1 MEMFESRPYRAAER
15 LTDFLLL
22 NAAWVLLSLPLLTLF
37 PATAAL
43 FATVRDMQRGID
55 QNVLV
60 AFWRYLRENFRQ
72 ALAIGLLWWCAVALL
87 LFDYVALDQVPDRF
101 QLPLLIVFSLGAAIV
116 VLTTIYLFPV
126 MVGYRTDWRAV
137 LRNSFL
143 ISISQFHTSIVCLL
157 LVFLIGFL
165 AAQIPLTLLL
175 TASVTA
181 YLVQAACSR
190 GLRRVEQI
198 RGTTT

>member
-1 MEMFESRPYRAAER
+1 MEMFESRRYRAMER

-22 NAAWVLLSLPLLTLF
+22 NAAWVLFSLPLLTLF

-43 FATVRDMQRGID
+43 FATVRDMQRGND
-55 QNVLV
+55 QSVLG

-72 ALAIGLLWWCAVALL
+72 AFAIGLLWWCAVALL
-87 LFDYVALDQVPDRF
+87 LFDYVALDQVPSSFR
-101 QLPLLIVFSLGAAIV
+101 LPLLIVFSLGAASV
-116 VLTTIYLFPV
+116 VLTSTYLFPV
-126 MVGYRTDWRAV
+126 MVGYRADWKAV

-157 LVFLIGFL
+157 LMFLIGFL

-181 YLVQAACSR
+181 YLVQAVCSR
-190 GLRRVEQI
+190 GLRRIEQI

>member
-1 MEMFESRPYRAAER
+1 MEMFESRGYRAMER

-22 NAAWVLLSLPLLTLF
+22 NAAWVLFSLPLLTLF

-43 FATVRDMQRGID
+43 FATVRDMQRGND
-55 QNVLV
+55 QSVLW
-60 AFWRYLRENFRQ
+60 AFWRYLQENFRQ
-72 ALAIGLLWWCAVALL
+72 AFAIGLLWWCAVALL
-87 LFDYVALDQVPDRF
+87 LFDYVALDQVPSSSR
-101 QLPLLIVFSLGAAIV
+101 LPLLIVFSLGAASV
-116 VLTTIYLFPV
+116 VLTSTYLFPV
-126 MVGYRTDWRAV
+126 MVGYRADWKAV

-143 ISISQFHTSIVCLL
+143 ISIMQFHTSIVSLL
-157 LVFLIGFL
+157 LIFLIGFL

-181 YLVQAACSR
+181 YLVQAVCSR
-190 GLRRVEQI
+190 GLRRIEQI